1 MASIYSVSYLF
12 MTFIMS
18 FCCCACGVQLNCW
31 TILLPHK
38 LVIFS
43 MALPARVGRNSVSF
57 VAAKKCWM
65 QVVVFNAKF
74 IYLYQEKK
82 KKEK

>member
-18 FCCCACGVQLNCW
+18 FCCCACAYRVQLNCW
-31 TILLPHK
+31 TILLLHK

-43 MALPARVGRNSVSF
+43 MVLPASVSV

-74 IYLYQEKK
+74 SYFYQEKK